1 MSNPCVVYVIWHG
14 LTVIFFA
21 IEELEEQKEA
31 IEIGMQL
38 KKEEEGKDR
47 QFQLQK
53 SNLDCHLKCTNE

>member
-1 MSNPCVVYVIWHG
+1 MRCVWHIWYG
-14 LTVIFFA
+14 LTGILFA

-31 IEIGMQL
+31 VEIGMQL

-53 SNLDCHLKCTNE
+53 SNLDGHLKCTNE